1 MQTFTFC
8 ILHHEVHVLGGVN
21 CLMEFDDILVVESA
35 QNSDFS
41 YSLFLPLCVL
51 KLTPFHLFDRHSLTS
66 WPVNA
71 LFDNGVGPMADFF
84 AKVVHIQILTVGCR
98 ELLPCE
104 HG

>member
-35 QNSDFS
+35 QNSDLS
-41 YSLFLPLCVL
+41 YRLFLPLCVL
-51 KLTPFHLFDRHSLTS
+51 KLTPFHLFDCHSLTS